1 MRALPKAELKRQ
13 MKRFIADKD
22 RGISISLFCE
32 LAGVSTIQFLG
43 VFEYE
48 TRPLTEYIQR
58 RVNKAYMQWKAGA
71 VKIMKRIDNTRYV
84 DYRKVAQ
91 PPIIHGMGLKV
102 TSDGIKLRVGMVN
115 RHDYSESDL
124 NEALR
129 G

>member
-13 MKRFIADKD
+13 MKRFIADKN
-22 RGISISLFCE
+22 RGISINLFCE
-32 LAGVSTIQFLG
+32 LAGVSPVHFRD
-43 VFEYE
+43 VFDTEVH
-48 TRPLTEYIQR
+48 PLTENIQR

-91 PPIIHGMGLKV
+91 PPIIHAMGLKV

-115 RHDYSESDL
+115 RHDYNETDL